1 MALGPNTAGGDDNE
15 SRLGGR
21 VWVNADKDWEEDVD
35 SAGADLRRFELG
47 RERVF
52 EAWSTTFI
60 HC

>member
-1 MALGPNTAGGDDNE
+1 MALGPNTAGGDDHE
-15 SRLGGR
+15 PWLGGW
-21 VWVNADKDWEEDVD
+21 VWVKADKDWEEDAD
-35 SAGADLRRFELG
+35 SAGADLRRFELW